1 MVHNGVNLMRLPATD
16 VYAYGLQLMD
26 ALFTREELSSS
37 LLYRNEQKSK
47 KDGLDPEK
55 VSELFGE

>member
-1 MVHNGVNLMRLPATD
+1 MRLPATD

-47 KDGLDPEK
+47 KDGLDPER
-55 VSELFGE
+55 VSKLFGE